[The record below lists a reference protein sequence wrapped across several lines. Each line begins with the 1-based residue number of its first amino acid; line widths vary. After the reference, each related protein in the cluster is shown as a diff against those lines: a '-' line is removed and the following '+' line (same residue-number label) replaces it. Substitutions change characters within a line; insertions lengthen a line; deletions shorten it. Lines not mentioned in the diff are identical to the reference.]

1 LESILLKHPAILDS
15 AVIGVDAP
23 DGTTEVPRAY
33 VVRRSGS
40 IISEAVVKAFLL
52 EHLARYKVGDC
63 QVRFCEAIPR
73 SPSGKILRKIFRAE
87 SEKESSELPAG
98 KDTLDNNYSNSD
110 NNKKSSSVYT
120 YVKDHALL
128 KTLGIPVLAI
138 LCSGLYRPV
147 VDRVWGV
154 MAHKGGLLQEQ
165 IAWLYVRM
173 QGSVA
178 P

>member
-40 IISEAVVKAFLL
+40 IISEAAVKAFLL

-87 SEKESSELPAG
+87 SEKESSELSAR
-98 KDTLDNNYSNSD
+98 KERLESNDSNVD
-110 NNKKSSSVYT
+110 QQKSSSVYA

-128 KTLGIPVLAI
+128 KTLGIPVLAL

-147 VDRVWGV
+147 VDRVWGA

-178 P
+178 Q